1 MLKWLYSKIIST
13 ICSSNIDKVDNK
25 IYLMFHSIEDKNSVN
40 ESIYHMPV
48 IRFREICKLLDD
60 IRIEAQN
67 DYGNSIE
74 IIFTFDDGYRNYIDN
89 ALPILDQYSFKSIVF
104 LIAEHINDKSGKY
117 ISSNDIKSLVEH
129 TGVTIG
135 MHGYSHIDLSSLSDE
150 YLEEELANI
159 KQVCDPIDFSTSY
172 FSLPFGRAND
182 NVILKLA
189 EQGYTDIFTSD
200 YGFQVSSK
208 NGPYIYP
215 RIDIWSDDSNNMI
228 KQKIMQYW
236 KLFFIIES
244 YRAKLYRV
252 N

>member
-1 MLKWLYSKIIST
+1 MLKWLYSKIVST
-13 ICSSNIDKVDNK
+13 ICSSNIGKVDNK

-60 IRIEAQN
+60 IRIESQN

-117 ISSNDIKSLVEH
+117 ISSNDIKSLVDN

-150 YLEEELANI
+150 YLVEELANI
-159 KQVCDPIDFSTSY
+159 KKVCDPIDFSTSY

-182 NVILKLA
+182 NVIAKLVK
-189 EQGYTDIFTSD
+189 QGYTDNFTSD
-200 YGFQVSSK
+200 YGSEVSSENGK
-208 NGPYIYP
+208 NIYP
-215 RIDIWSDDSNNMI
+215 RIDIWSDDSNHVI

>member
-1 MLKWLYSKIIST
+1 MFKQLYSKVVST
-13 ICSSNIDKVDNK
+13 ICTDNIARINQK
-25 IYLMFHSIEDKNSVN
+25 IYLMFHSIEDEMSNN
-40 ESIYHMPV
+40 NSIYHIPV
-48 IRFREICKLLDD
+48 IRFREICKFLDD

-67 DYGNSIE
+67 DYGNSID

-117 ISSNDIKSLVEH
+117 ISSNDLKSLLKH

-189 EQGYTDIFTSD
+189 EHGYTDIFTSD